1 VKTHLFHIVLAICLV
16 SGTWCVSHLGLHPTT
31 EAAANQVAPVACIT
45 EDDVMDLRT
54 GDTFWGFRLSGV
66 IPCSKMLVKGGGNLV
81 TLSLQNDGD
90 ARCVYHVVDEKRI
103 ELQGKEFR
111 LRVVGPDEVHV
122 ERQPISSTVATSR

>member
-1 VKTHLFHIVLAICLV
+1 MKTHLFHIVLAICLV
-16 SGTWCVSHLGLHPTT
+16 SGTWCASHLDLHPTT
-31 EAAANQVAPVACIT
+31 EATANQVVPVASIT

-66 IPCSKMLVKGGGNLV
+66 IPCSKMLVKGGGDLV
-81 TLSLQNDGD
+81 TLSLRNDGD

-111 LRVVGPDEVHV
+111 LRVVGPDEIHV
-122 ERQPISSTVATSR
+122 ERQPLSSTVATSR